1 MLPLPEVRYE
11 LGLELKID
19 KERKK
24 FVFAPKEVCIL
35 RSEKYGYHLL

>member
-19 KERKK
+19 KEREK

-35 RSEKYGYHLL
+35 